1 MRTGSGSISNETRY
15 VIIAGGAQRHW
26 ARLKRSFGKSSDIVL
41 VRTSSPL
48 KEVLDECQKRTPCV
62 LVIDYESV
70 AKSDRPTEF
79 TKKIQFGRS
88 IPVLVTIDDAPD
100 PGSAAS
106 GPNPMDALLRM
117 GCMGFLE
124 PEVSPKQ
131 VRRAVDA
138 VASGEFWAPRKVVSR
153 VLQEVLSPDNP
164 RSMTA
169 REAEI
174 LTLVSQGY
182 TNQQIAEALC
192 ICRETVRWH
201 MRMLYGKLGVHD
213 RQSAAVHALKP
224 GVSVRKP
231 IVPEKHSKFPA
242 RASAAV
248 ASKSKR

>member
-1 MRTGSGSISNETRY
+1 MRTVSGSISNETRY
-15 VIIAGGAQRHW
+15 VIIAGAAQRHW
-26 ARLKRSFGKSSDIVL
+26 TRLKRSFGKSPDIVL
-41 VRTSSPL
+41 IRTASPL
-48 KEVLDECQKRTPCV
+48 KEVLEECQKRVPCV
-62 LVIDYESV
+62 LVVDYDSV
-70 AKSDRPTEF
+70 ASTERPAEF

-88 IPVLVTIDDAPD
+88 IPVLVTINGESS
-100 PGSAAS
+100 PGLEH
-106 GPNPMDALLRM
+106 MLRM
-117 GCMGFLE
+117 GCMGFLG
-124 PEVSPKQ
+124 PEASPRQ

-153 VLQEVLSPDNP
+153 VLQDVLSPDNP

-213 RQSAAVHALKP
+213 RLSAATHALKS
-224 GVSVRKP
+224 GIGVRKP
-231 IVPEKHSKFPA
+231 SLPEKHMKLPV
-242 RASAAV
+242 RVITPVV
-248 ASKSKR
+248 AKSKR

>member
-1 MRTGSGSISNETRY
+1 MRTGSASISNETRY

-70 AKSDRPTEF
+70 AKSDRPAEF

-88 IPVLVTIDDAPD
+88 IPVLVTIDGEPD
-100 PGSAAS
+100 S
-106 GPNPMDALLRM
+106 GMDALLRM

-153 VLQEVLSPDNP
+153 VLQDVLSPDNP

-169 REAEI
+169 RETEI

-213 RQSAAVHALKP
+213 RQSAATHAVKP
-224 GVSVRKP
+224 AGNIRKP
-231 IVPEKHSKFPA
+231 SLPEKHAKFP
-242 RASAAV
+242 V
-248 ASKSKR
+248 GSKLKR